1 MEKNDQPH
9 GRAACRRARQAP
21 PQRAL
26 GSLIGMIAIIWPPL
40 KKKRVESS
48 IEQTT
53 TASGALNPDC
63 REAFPYALDVSFET
77 LKNPRF
83 QARGFFSSRGL
94 WHKPER
100 FTLRLAAWS
109 PLPTI
114 DG

>member
-1 MEKNDQPH
+1 MHPFGDAP
-9 GRAACRRARQAP
+9 ACSRFIDR
-21 PQRAL
+21 
-26 GSLIGMIAIIWPPL
+26 IAVIWPPL
-40 KKKRVESS
+40 KKKLVEST

-94 WHKPER
+94 WHKPGTIHPETR
-100 FTLRLAAWS
+100 RLVTPAHY
-109 PLPTI
+109 
-114 DG
+114 